1 MQYVYT
7 VVLNLVIL
15 LIAFSTVVQYNIS
28 TVREVSTTVPI
39 RSNSHNSSRAQKSKS
54 FVESLNGENDVI
66 VIPSTKDI
74 QGEDVDTVEDV
85 AAYCRVSTMSEQ
97 QVESYELQKAYY
109 EEMVER
115 HPNWNLID
123 IYPDEG
129 ISATSMRQRKNFLRM
144 IEDCKKG
151 EISMIVTKSV
161 SRFARNVVDAI
172 STIRMLRNLHR
183 PVAVYF
189 ETEHINTLA
198 PGADAQLS
206 LLASFAESESLNKSL
221 SMKWAIRSRFA
232 HGIPRIVDTYGLTR
246 VHNTFSFD
254 LTRSIEP
261 HVVRWIYYAFTKGM
275 TLSAIQKRLYTHHI
289 RSPSG
294 KEWWS
299 KSSLVYILSN
309 EKYVGNVL
317 MQKTVRVDMFLH
329 RSVKNTGQERQFFRK
344 NYASPLVPYDVWLKA
359 QLILGNGNLK
369 DYLSEEYVTIFGSD
383 SLEMR
388 YLQFPPQ
395 IH

>member
-1 MQYVYT
+1 MQYVST
-7 VVLNLVIL
+7 LVLILVIL
-15 LIAFSTVVQYNIS
+15 RIDISTAVPYNIG

-39 RSNSHNSSRAQKSKS
+39 RSNPHSTRAQKSKS

-74 QGEDVDTVEDV
+74 QGEDVDTIEDV

-129 ISATSMRQRKNFLRM
+129 ISATSMKQRKNFLRM

-151 EISMIVTKSV
+151 KISMIVTKSV

-246 VHNTFSFD
+246 VHNNFSFD

-275 TLSAIQKRLYTHHI
+275 TLSAIQKRLHTHHI

-344 NYASPLVPYDVWLKA
+344 NYASPLIPYDVWLKA

-369 DYLSEEYVTIFGSD
+369 DYLSEEYVTLFGDD

>member
-1 MQYVYT
+1 MQYVST

-15 LIAFSTVVQYNIS
+15 RIDISTVVPYNIG

-39 RSNSHNSSRAQKSKS
+39 RSNPHSTRAQKSKS

-74 QGEDVDTVEDV
+74 QGEDVDTIEDV

-129 ISATSMRQRKNFLRM
+129 ISATSMKQRKNFLRM

-151 EISMIVTKSV
+151 KISMIVTKSV

-246 VHNTFSFD
+246 VHNNFSFD

-275 TLSAIQKRLYTHHI
+275 TLSAIQKRLHTHHI

-344 NYASPLVPYDVWLKA
+344 NYASPLIPYDVWLKA

-369 DYLSEEYVTIFGSD
+369 DYLSEEYVTVFGDD

-395 IH
+395 IK

>member
-1 MQYVYT
+1 MQYVST
-7 VVLNLVIL
+7 TVLNLVIL
-15 LIAFSTVVQYNIS
+15 RIDISTVVPYNIG

-39 RSNSHNSSRAQKSKS
+39 RSNPHSTRAQKSKS

-74 QGEDVDTVEDV
+74 QGEDVDTIEDV

-129 ISATSMRQRKNFLRM
+129 ISATSMKQRKNFLRM

-275 TLSAIQKRLYTHHI
+275 TLTAIQKSLHIHHI

-299 KSSLVYILSN
+299 KSSLIYILSN

-344 NYASPLVPYDVWLKA
+344 NYASPLIPYDVWLKA

-369 DYLSEEYVTIFGSD
+369 DYLSEEYVTVFGDD

-395 IH
+395 IK

>member
-1 MQYVYT
+1 MQCVYT

-15 LIAFSTVVQYNIS
+15 LIAFGTVVPYNIG

-39 RSNSHNSSRAQKSKS
+39 RSNPHSTRAQKSKS

-74 QGEDVDTVEDV
+74 QGEDVDTIEDV

-129 ISATSMRQRKNFLRM
+129 ISATSMKQRKNFLRM

-151 EISMIVTKSV
+151 KISMIVTKSV

-246 VHNTFSFD
+246 VHNNFSFD

-275 TLSAIQKRLYTHHI
+275 TLSAIQKRLHTHHI

-344 NYASPLVPYDVWLKA
+344 NYASPLIPYDVWLKA

-369 DYLSEEYVTIFGSD
+369 DYLSEEYVTVFGDD

-395 IH
+395 IK

>member
-1 MQYVYT
+1 MQYVST
-7 VVLNLVIL
+7 VVLILVIL
-15 LIAFSTVVQYNIS
+15 RIDISTAVPYNIG

-39 RSNSHNSSRAQKSKS
+39 RSNPHSTRAQKSKS

-74 QGEDVDTVEDV
+74 QGEDVDTIEDV

-129 ISATSMRQRKNFLRM
+129 ISATSMKQRKNFLRM

-151 EISMIVTKSV
+151 KISMIVTKSV

-246 VHNTFSFD
+246 VHNNFSFD

-275 TLSAIQKRLYTHHI
+275 TLSAIQKRLHTHRI

-344 NYASPLVPYDVWLKA
+344 NYASPLIPYDVWLKA

-369 DYLSEEYVTIFGSD
+369 DYLSEEYVTLFGDD

>member
-1 MQYVYT
+1 MQYVST

-15 LIAFSTVVQYNIS
+15 RIDISTVVPYNIG

-39 RSNSHNSSRAQKSKS
+39 RSNPHSTRAQKSKS

-74 QGEDVDTVEDV
+74 QGEDVDTIEDV

-129 ISATSMRQRKNFLRM
+129 ISATSMKQRKNFLRM

-151 EISMIVTKSV
+151 KISMIVTKSV

-246 VHNTFSFD
+246 VHNNFSFD

-261 HVVRWIYYAFTKGM
+261 HVVRWIYYAFSKGM
-275 TLSAIQKRLYTHHI
+275 TLSAIQKRLHTHHI

-344 NYASPLVPYDVWLKA
+344 NYASPLIPYDVWLKA

-369 DYLSEEYVTIFGSD
+369 DYLSEEYVTLFGDD

>member
-1 MQYVYT
+1 MQYVST

-15 LIAFSTVVQYNIS
+15 RIDISTVVTYNIG

-39 RSNSHNSSRAQKSKS
+39 RSNPHSTRAQKSKS

-74 QGEDVDTVEDV
+74 QGEDVDTIEDV

-129 ISATSMRQRKNFLRM
+129 ISATSMKQRKNFLRM

-151 EISMIVTKSV
+151 KISMIVTKSV

-246 VHNTFSFD
+246 VHNNFSFD

-275 TLSAIQKRLYTHHI
+275 TLSAIQKRLHTHHI

-344 NYASPLVPYDVWLKA
+344 NYASPLIPYDVWLKA

-369 DYLSEEYVTIFGSD
+369 DYLSEEYVTFFRDD

>member
-1 MQYVYT
+1 MQCVYT

-15 LIAFSTVVQYNIS
+15 LIAFGTVVPYNIG

-39 RSNSHNSSRAQKSKS
+39 RSNPHSTRAQKSKS

-74 QGEDVDTVEDV
+74 QGEDVDTIEDV

-129 ISATSMRQRKNFLRM
+129 ISATSMKQRKNFLRM

-151 EISMIVTKSV
+151 KISMIVTKSV

-246 VHNTFSFD
+246 VHNNFSFD

-275 TLSAIQKRLYTHHI
+275 TLSAIQKRLHTHHI

-344 NYASPLVPYDVWLKA
+344 NYASPLIPYDVWLKA
-359 QLILGNGNLK
+359 QLILGNGNLN
-369 DYLSEEYVTIFGSD
+369 DYLSEEYVTVFGDD

-395 IH
+395 IK

>member
-1 MQYVYT
+1 MQYVST

-15 LIAFSTVVQYNIS
+15 RIDISTVVPYNIG

-39 RSNSHNSSRAQKSKS
+39 RSNPHSTRAQKSKS

-74 QGEDVDTVEDV
+74 QGEDVDIIEDV

-129 ISATSMRQRKNFLRM
+129 ISATSMKQRKNFLRM

-151 EISMIVTKSV
+151 KISMIVTKSV

-246 VHNTFSFD
+246 VHNNFSFD

-275 TLSAIQKRLYTHHI
+275 TLSAIQKRLHTHHI

-294 KEWWS
+294 KEWWN

-344 NYASPLVPYDVWLKA
+344 NYASPLIPYDVWLEA

-369 DYLSEEYVTIFGSD
+369 DYLSEEYVTLFGDD

>member
-1 MQYVYT
+1 MQYVST

-15 LIAFSTVVQYNIS
+15 RIDISTVVPYNIG

-39 RSNSHNSSRAQKSKS
+39 RSNPHSTRAQKSKS

-74 QGEDVDTVEDV
+74 QGEDVDTIEDV

-129 ISATSMRQRKNFLRM
+129 ISATSMKQRKNFLRM

-151 EISMIVTKSV
+151 KISMIVTKSV

-183 PVAVYF
+183 PVAV
-189 ETEHINTLA
+189 
-198 PGADAQLS
+198 S
-206 LLASFAESESLNKSL
+206 VS
-221 SMKWAIRSRFA
+221 
-232 HGIPRIVDTYGLTR
+232 
-246 VHNTFSFD
+246 
-254 LTRSIEP
+254 
-261 HVVRWIYYAFTKGM
+261 
-275 TLSAIQKRLYTHHI
+275 YTHLTLPTI
-289 RSPSG
+289 C
-294 KEWWS
+294 
-299 KSSLVYILSN
+299 
-309 EKYVGNVL
+309 
-317 MQKTVRVDMFLH
+317 
-329 RSVKNTGQERQFFRK
+329 SV
-344 NYASPLVPYDVWLKA
+344 
-359 QLILGNGNLK
+359 
-369 DYLSEEYVTIFGSD
+369 
-383 SLEMR
+383 
-388 YLQFPPQ
+388 
-395 IH
+395 

>member
-1 MQYVYT
+1 MQYVST

-15 LIAFSTVVQYNIS
+15 RIDISTVVPYNIG

-39 RSNSHNSSRAQKSKS
+39 RSNPHSTRAQKSKS

-74 QGEDVDTVEDV
+74 QGEDVDTIEDV

-129 ISATSMRQRKNFLRM
+129 ISATSMKQRKNFLRM

-151 EISMIVTKSV
+151 KISMIVTKSV

-246 VHNTFSFD
+246 VHNNFSFD

-275 TLSAIQKRLYTHHI
+275 TLSAIQKRLHTHHI

-344 NYASPLVPYDVWLKA
+344 NYASPLIPYDVWLEA

-369 DYLSEEYVTIFGSD
+369 DYLSEEYVTLFGDD

>member
-15 LIAFSTVVQYNIS
+15 LIAFSTVVQYNIG

-39 RSNSHNSSRAQKSKS
+39 RSNPHSTRAQKSKS

-275 TLSAIQKRLYTHHI
+275 TLSAIQKRLHTHHI

-344 NYASPLVPYDVWLKA
+344 NYASPLVPYDVWLKT

-369 DYLSEEYVTIFGSD
+369 DYLSEEYVTVFGDD

-395 IH
+395 IK